1 LRILLTG
8 GFVKQAAALS
18 APGFGSAWFALCV
31 AFALH
36 IVDEASG
43 GFLTVYNPTVTILR
57 LRWGWFPTGT
67 FEFGEWLA
75 ALIVAC
81 GLLFF
86 LTPVAGRG
94 MSGLR
99 PLAWVYAALMFLSGL
114 GSALFSILGH
124 TVAAVTVPR
133 PGPGFYSSPFLFV
146 ASLWLMYRLRRT
158 AQVDFQLPT
167 GERVRIRKLSS
178 TRGGGVGKGDPSPG

>member
-1 LRILLTG
+1 VIENLWDMRIAL
-8 GFVKQAAALS
+8 KPAAALS

-36 IVDEASG
+36 IFDEASS
-43 GFLTVYNPTVTILR
+43 GFLAVYNPTVTILR
-57 LRWGWFPTGT
+57 GRWGWFPTGT

-75 ALIVAC
+75 ALIAAC
-81 GLLFF
+81 GVLFF

-99 PLAWVYAALMFLSGL
+99 PLAWVYAVLMFLSGL
-114 GSALFSILGH
+114 GSDLFSILGH

-133 PGPGFYSSPFLFV
+133 PGPGFFSSAFV
-146 ASLWLMYRLRRT
+146 FVGSLWLMYRLRRT
-158 AQVDFQLPT
+158 GQVDFRLPT
-167 GERVRIRKLSS
+167 G
-178 TRGGGVGKGDPSPG
+178 D

>member
-1 LRILLTG
+1 VRLRS
-8 GFVKQAAALS
+8 GFSIANGPWVIENLWDMRIGVKQAAALS

-36 IVDEASG
+36 IVDEASS
-43 GFLTVYNPTVTILR
+43 GFLAVYNPTVTILR
-57 LRWGWFPTGT
+57 GRWGWFPTGT
-67 FEFGEWLA
+67 FEFGDWLA
-75 ALIVAC
+75 ALVAAC
-81 GLLFF
+81 GVLFF

-99 PLAWVYAALMFLSGL
+99 PLAWVYAVLMFLSGL
-114 GSALFSILGH
+114 GSDVFSILGH

-158 AQVDFQLPT
+158 AQVDFRLPT
-167 GERVRIRKLSS
+167 VE
-178 TRGGGVGKGDPSPG
+178 